1 MIPRT
6 NEAAEKELMRAG
18 LAEQTRGCRTTGL
31 FWEGQ
36 ERLPEQEAEVPLCP
50 GVCSHLWHSLPG
62 SWERTEPVGQSPPIP
77 RDLARRFGGCAQM
90 GFGEVWALQE
100 EASEEAG

>member
-50 GVCSHLWHSLPG
+50 GVCSHL
-62 SWERTEPVGQSPPIP
+62 
-77 RDLARRFGGCAQM
+77 
-90 GFGEVWALQE
+90 
-100 EASEEAG
+100 